1 MNVAER
7 QILDR
12 ARNFLMS
19 GASDAVSNGVNQEEW
34 ERVCKEKA
42 IEDLEILQLLDDSG
56 AFARMPEEQLAAP
69 VAPAAPVIKEGH
81 YKGFAGGPPEY
92 E

>member
-1 MNVAER
+1 MTAAER

-12 ARNFLMS
+12 ARGFLMS
-19 GASDAVSNGVNQEEW
+19 GASDAVSNGVDQQEW

-42 IEDLEILQLLDDSG
+42 IEDLEILQLLDDN
-56 AFARMPEEQLAAP
+56 AITQAPEMAT
-69 VAPAAPVIKEGH
+69 VSPAAPTVKEGH
-81 YKGFAGGPPEY
+81 YMGFAGGPPEY

>member
-12 ARNFLMS
+12 AQSFLMS
-19 GASDAVSNGVNQEEW
+19 GASDAVSNGVSQEEW

-42 IEDLEILQLLDDSG
+42 IEDLEILRLLDDSA
-56 AFARMPEEQLAAP
+56 AFARIPEEQTA
-69 VAPAAPVIKEGH
+69 APAAAVIKDGH